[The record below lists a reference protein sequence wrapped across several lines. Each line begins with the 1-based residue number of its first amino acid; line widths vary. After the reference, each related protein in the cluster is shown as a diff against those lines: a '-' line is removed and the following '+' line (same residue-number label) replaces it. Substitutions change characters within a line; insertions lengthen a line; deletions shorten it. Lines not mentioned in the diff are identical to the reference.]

1 MALNGIDI
9 ASWQKGLNAGTI
21 PADFVIVK
29 ATEGVGYVNPECDG
43 HYQQAKAAGKLLG
56 TYHYAKNGD
65 PVAEADFF
73 LANIKGYIKEAIL
86 VLDYEEGI
94 SANSPNWCKSFLD
107 RVYQKT
113 GVKPLLYTY
122 LNVVQTVN
130 WSVVANAD
138 YGLWIASYGANQQQG
153 YSQPSPPA
161 QSYWAT
167 VSMFQFTSSGRLNGW
182 NANLDLNVFYGDRNT
197 WLAYAGSSG
206 TSTPTPT
213 PPTPAPE
220 PSYSTD
226 GKTLEQMASD
236 VQSGKIGNGDTRSK
250 NLGKYYTGV
259 QAIVNERNKTISAT
273 DCHSILAKETS
284 NGIYGNGEE
293 RKKILGSYYQAVQNK
308 INGSTVQSNVRSY
321 TVKSGDTLS
330 GIAAN
335 LDVSQTHLINSNG
348 ISNPN
353 LIHVGQVLKY

>member
-9 ASWQKGLNAGTI
+9 SSWQKGLNAGTI

-29 ATEGVGYVNPECDG
+29 ATEGTSYVNPECDG

-73 LANIKGYIKEAIL
+73 LSNIKGYIKEAIL

-122 LNVVQTVN
+122 LNVLQTVN
-130 WSVVANAD
+130 WSTVANAD

-161 QSYWAT
+161 QSYWPT
-167 VSMFQFTSSGRLNGW
+167 VAMFQFTSSGRLNGW
-182 NANLDLNVFYGDRNT
+182 NANLDLNVFYGERNT
-197 WLAYAGSSG
+197 WLAYAGTSG
-206 TSTPTPT
+206 TGTPTPT
-213 PPTPAPE
+213 PNPAPE
-220 PSYSTD
+220 PSYSTA
-226 GKTLEQMASD
+226 GKTLEQMAAD
-236 VQSGKIGNGDTRSK
+236 VQSGKVGNGDTRSK

-259 QAIVNERNKTISAT
+259 QAIVNHRSSTFTAEQTVDT
-273 DCHSILAKETS
+273 LAAETLAG
-284 NGIYGNGEE
+284 NYGNGED
-293 RKKILGSYYQAVQNK
+293 RKKLLGTYYTPVQNK
-308 INGSTVQSNVRSY
+308 INGTTQNNSKSY

-330 GIAAN
+330 SIATS
-335 LDVSQTHLINSNG
+335 LGVSQTHLVNSNG
-348 ISNPN
+348 IANPN
-353 LIHVGQVLKY
+353 LIYPGQVLKY